1 MIMSQPGSFPMGL
14 CLASMCFICRL
25 YPYFLSMDKV
35 ILSMGKV
42 ILSMGKVVL
51 SMDKVILS
59 MDKI

>member
-1 MIMSQPGSFPMGL
+1 MKSENVLNFWTMA
-14 CLASMCFICRL
+14 ASMCFIRRL

-51 SMDKVILS
+51 SMDKVILA
-59 MDKI
+59 MNKI